1 MFVFDFGRRKKVER
15 CEWAG
20 SNENMQVYHDT
31 VWGVPEYDDQR
42 LFRKLVLDMNQAGLS
57 WQTILNKMDNFD
69 QAYEEFEIEK
79 VANFDE
85 AKVESLMQDAGI
97 IRNRRKIEAAVI
109 NAQKVLEMQA
119 AGLSLSNYLW
129 GFVDHKVVDGK
140 RSSMAEVPAKTEL
153 SDTIAKDLKKRGF
166 KFVGSTTIYAFL
178 QAVGIVND
186 HKLDCFRYKELIKE

>member
-1 MFVFDFGRRKKVER
+1 MYR
-15 CEWAG
+15 CKWSG

-69 QAYEEFEIEK
+69 QAYEQFELEK

-85 AKVESLMQDAGI
+85 AKVEALMQDAGI
-97 IRNRRKIEAAVI
+97 IRNRRKIEAAIV
-109 NAQKVLEMQA
+109 NAKKILEMHA
-119 AGLSLSNYLW
+119 EGLSFSDYLW
-129 GFVDHKVVDGK
+129 GFTGHQVVDNQI
-140 RSSMAEVPAKTEL
+140 SSADDILAKTEL
-153 SDTIAKDLKKRGF
+153 SDRIAKDLKKRGF

-186 HKLDCFRYKELIKE
+186 HEMACFRYKELHSSK

>member
-1 MFVFDFGRRKKVER
+1 MYR
-15 CEWAG
+15 CQWSG

-69 QAYEEFEIEK
+69 QAYEQFEIEK
-79 VANFDE
+79 VASFDE
-85 AKVESLMQDAGI
+85 AKIEELMLDAGI
-97 IRNRRKIEAAVI
+97 IRNRRKIEAAII
-109 NAQKVLEMQA
+109 NAQKILEMQA
-119 AGLSLSNYLW
+119 AGLSFSDYLW
-129 GFVDHKVVDGK
+129 GFTNHQVIDNKIGAI
-140 RSSMAEVPAKTEL
+140 SEVPAKTEL
-153 SDTIAKDLKKRGF
+153 SDKIAKDLKKRGF

-186 HKLDCFRYKELIKE
+186 HEMACFRHEEVKTYFKQSS

>member
-1 MFVFDFGRRKKVER
+1 MER

-20 SNENMQVYHDT
+20 SNENMQEYHDT

-57 WQTILNKMDNFD
+57 WQTILNKMENFD
-69 QAYEEFEIEK
+69 QAYEQFVLEK
-79 VANFDE
+79 VAAFDE

-97 IRNRRKIEAAVI
+97 IRNRRKIEAAI
-109 NAQKVLEMQA
+109 NNAQKVLEMQA
-119 AGLSLSNYLW
+119 SGLSFSDYLW
-129 GFVDHKVVDGK
+129 GFVDHQVIDGK
-140 RSSMAEVPAKTEL
+140 RISMADVPAKTEL
-153 SDTIAKDLKKRGF
+153 SDVIAKDLKKRGF

-186 HKLDCFRYKELIKE
+186 HKTDCFRYEELSKK